1 MGKISFL
8 VSVELVYLK
17 THIEKLHITK
27 NRKIK
32 IEREE
37 GWFLLPILNE
47 IIVIRG
53 LWKRDFD
60 CDRCQLKSQEHESDF
75 S

>member
-17 THIEKLHITK
+17 IYIEKLHITK
-27 NRKIK
+27 TRKIR

-53 LWKRDFD
+53 LRKRYFD
-60 CDRCQLKSQEHESDF
+60 CDQCQLKSQEHESDF